1 MHNSQCIIISIRTV
15 IMHLDKNAI
24 GRRNHNNKVV
34 CRTLCWQLRLVST
47 KIL

>member
-1 MHNSQCIIISIRTV
+1 MHHYFHPNCY
-15 IMHLDKNAI
+15 HALGKNAI